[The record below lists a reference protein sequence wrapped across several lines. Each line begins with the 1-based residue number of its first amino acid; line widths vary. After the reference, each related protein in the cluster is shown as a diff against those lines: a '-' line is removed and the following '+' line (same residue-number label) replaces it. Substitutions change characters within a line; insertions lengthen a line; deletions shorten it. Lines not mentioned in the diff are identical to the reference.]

1 MGETPGN
8 DGGLVRQAHKLT
20 ADLATPNRAI
30 YWIDLILTATA
41 TWGGLWIAATAHRPG
56 VAVAAGLVGLLAL
69 YRGLSFIHEISHLRP
84 KDVPGFRLGWNLL
97 IGVPLM
103 TPSMMY
109 EGVHNLHHAK
119 HRFGTAKRSGIPAAG
134 AAIRRSS
141 WACSRRSRCWRSR
154 WASSCA
160 RGS

>member
-1 MGETPGN
+1 MRAVWARPQVTTAVWS
-8 DGGLVRQAHKLT
+8 GGPDKLT
-20 ADLATPNRAI
+20 ADLATTPNRAI
-30 YWIDLILTATA
+30 YWIDLVLTASLA
-41 TWGGLWIAATAHRPG
+41 WGGLWIVATAHRPG

-84 KDVPGFRLGWNLL
+84 KDVPGFRLGWNLV

-119 HRFGTAKRSGIPAAG
+119 HRFGTDKRSGIPAAG
-134 AAIRRSS
+134 PLFTVQAGPVHGDLAAAR
-141 WACSRRSRCWRSR
+141 R
-154 WASSCA
+154 WA
-160 RGS
+160 